1 MKKGFIMLLT
11 FVLIFSSGITVHAEG
26 VNLGTVV
33 PEYHTVTI
41 EADGGKISANG
52 SVCGDALQVN
62 RHDEQSY
69 WILPDSGKVLEALY
83 YNGVDVTDQVKNGV
97 FTALS
102 ISDDAELKAVFKD
115 APVVNSDK
123 TYDITGTLTDEK
135 GNPISGVVVDIGGK
149 TGKTDENGNFTV
161 KDAPSGTHTVI
172 ITDENG
178 KIIGHT
184 QLTIRES
191 DDSGLTLTI
200 DENGIYV
207 IKPESSTNTIV
218 FELKLGDDG
227 VISIG
232 SARDA
237 SSDDNSTK
245 EDDSSIQDDSN
256 TKEDNSTQD
265 DSSAAKDDAAAS
277 PLTGNDV
284 DSRIWLILL
293 FAGAAILPVYTAIKK
308 HRKT

>member
-1 MKKGFIMLLT
+1 MKKGFIILLT
-11 FVLIFSSGITVHAEG
+11 FVLIFSSGITVHAED

-41 EADGGKISANG
+41 EADGGKISADGN
-52 SVCGDALQVN
+52 VCGDALQVK

-123 TYDITGTLTDEK
+123 TYDITGTLTDEN
-135 GNPISGVVVDIGGK
+135 GNPISGVVIDIGGK
-149 TGKTDENGNFTV
+149 TGETDENGNFTV
-161 KDAPSGTHTVI
+161 KDVPSGTHTVV

-184 QLTIRES
+184 QLTIGES
-191 DDSGLTLTI
+191 DDSGLTLTT

-218 FELKLGDDG
+218 LDLKLGDDG

-245 EDDSSIQDDSN
+245 EDDSSTQDDSN
-256 TKEDNSTQD
+256 TTND
-265 DSSAAKDDAAAS
+265 DTAS

-284 DSRIWLILL
+284 NSRIWLILL
-293 FAGAAILPVYTAIKK
+293 FAGAAILPVYTEIKK
-308 HRKT
+308 RRKT

>member
-1 MKKGFIMLLT
+1 MKKGFIILLT
-11 FVLIFSSGITVHAEG
+11 FVLIFSSGITVHAED

-33 PEYHTVTI
+33 PEYHTVII
-41 EADGGKISANG
+41 EADSGKISADGN
-52 SVCGDALQVN
+52 VCGDALQVK

-161 KDAPSGTHTVI
+161 KDVPSGTHTVI

-191 DDSGLTLTI
+191 DDSGLTLTT

-207 IKPESSTNTIV
+207 IKPENSTNTIV
-218 FELKLGDDG
+218 LELKLCDDG

-232 SARDA
+232 SAIDA
-237 SSDDNSTK
+237 SLDDNSTK
-245 EDDSSIQDDSN
+245 EDDS
-256 TKEDNSTQD
+256 STQD

-277 PLTGNDV
+277 PQTGNDV

>member
-11 FVLIFSSGITVHAEG
+11 FVLIFSSGITVHAED

-33 PEYHTVTI
+33 PEYHTVII
-41 EADGGKISANG
+41 EADSGKISADGN
-52 SVCGDALQVN
+52 VCGDALQVK

-123 TYDITGTLTDEK
+123 TYDITGTLTDDN

-149 TGKTDENGNFTV
+149 TDENGNFTV
-161 KDAPSGTHTVI
+161 KDVPSGTHTVI
-172 ITDENG
+172 IT
-178 KIIGHT
+178 
-184 QLTIRES
+184 
-191 DDSGLTLTI
+191 

-218 FELKLGDDG
+218 LDLKLGDDG

-245 EDDSSIQDDSN
+245 DDSN
-256 TKEDNSTQD
+256 TTND
-265 DSSAAKDDAAAS
+265 DTAS

-284 DSRIWLILL
+284 NSRIGLILL
-293 FAGAAILPVYTAIKK
+293 FAGAAILPVYTEIKK
-308 HRKT
+308 RRKT

>member
-1 MKKGFIMLLT
+1 MLLT
-11 FVLIFSSGITVHAEG
+11 FVLIFSSGITAHAED

-161 KDAPSGTHTVI
+161 KDVPSGTHTVI

-191 DDSGLTLTI
+191 DDSGLTLTT

-207 IKPESSTNTIV
+207 IKHESSTNTIV
-218 FELKLGDDG
+218 LDLKLGDDG

-245 EDDSSIQDDSN
+245 EDDSSTQDDSN

-277 PLTGNDV
+277 PQTGNDV

>member
-1 MKKGFIMLLT
+1 MKKGFIILLT
-11 FVLIFSSGITVHAEG
+11 FVLIFSSGITVHAED

-33 PEYHTVTI
+33 PEYHTVII
-41 EADGGKISANG
+41 EADSGKISADGN
-52 SVCGDALQVN
+52 VCGDALQVK

-102 ISDDAELKAVFKD
+102 ISDDAELKADFKD
-115 APVVNSDK
+115 APVVNSNK

-161 KDAPSGTHTVI
+161 KDVPSGTHTVI

-191 DDSGLTLTI
+191 DDSGLTLTT

-218 FELKLGDDG
+218 LELKLGDDG

-232 SARDA
+232 SAIDA

-245 EDDSSIQDDSN
+245 EDDSSTKDDS
-256 TKEDNSTQD
+256 STQD
-265 DSSAAKDDAAAS
+265 DSSAAKDDAEAS
-277 PLTGNDV
+277 PQTGNDV
-284 DSRIWLILL
+284 NSRIWLILL
-293 FAGAAILPVYTAIKK
+293 FAGAAILLVYTEIKK
-308 HRKT
+308 RRKT

>member
-11 FVLIFSSGITVHAEG
+11 FVLIFSSGITAHAED

-123 TYDITGTLTDEK
+123 TYDITGTLTDEN

-161 KDAPSGTHTVI
+161 KDVPSGTHTVI

-191 DDSGLTLTI
+191 DDSGLTLTT

-218 FELKLGDDG
+218 LDLKLGDDG

-245 EDDSSIQDDSN
+245 EDDSSTQDDSS
-256 TKEDNSTQD
+256 TKEDNSTKD
-265 DSSAAKDDAAAS
+265 DSNTTNDAAAS
-277 PLTGNDV
+277 PQTGNDV